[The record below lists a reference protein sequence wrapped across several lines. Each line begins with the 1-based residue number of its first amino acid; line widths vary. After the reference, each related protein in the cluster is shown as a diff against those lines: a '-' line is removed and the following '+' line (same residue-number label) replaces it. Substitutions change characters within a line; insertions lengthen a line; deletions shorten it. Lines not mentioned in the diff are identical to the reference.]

1 MMKDILKDKTKYTAQ
16 ILNSD
21 MTSPNFVSKKVYDEF
36 KSCRNRHEFFKKKDV
51 KAAIDGLKEEILLL
65 GKSKTK
71 TVVMNS
77 ELQAM
82 GFNTKIER
90 TEMRMFDAMVA
101 IELIDEAFP
110 DVVEKEKQNS

>member
-1 MMKDILKDKTKYTAQ
+1 MKGKLKNKTLYTAQ

-36 KSCRNRHEFFKKKDV
+36 KICKNRHELFKKRDI
-51 KAAIDGLKEEILLL
+51 KAAVDGLKEEILSL

-77 ELQAM
+77 ELQSM
-82 GFNTKIER
+82 GCNTKIKR
-90 TEMRMFDAMVA
+90 TEMTMFSAEIF
-101 IELIDEAFP
+101 IELIDEAFV
-110 DVVEKEKQNS
+110 DVIEEKKMK